1 MANEA
6 KHIKVRRWALGC
18 LAVVVL
24 AIGGAWIWHASAGKS
39 TPAQPN
45 AASGPSQPQGTRR
58 GGSGPNRA
66 IPVQVAKVSKGP
78 VRIYLGA
85 LGTVTPPNSV
95 LVRSRVDGQLLNMSV
110 HEGDLVKAGQLI
122 AQIDPRSYQ
131 VQVAQA
137 EGQLAKDQAQLT
149 SARQQLA
156 RFQTLL
162 SQDSISKQQVE
173 TQDALVKQYEGT
185 VKSDQASLDNARLQ
199 LSYCRITAPVS
210 GRLGLRQID
219 PGNMVHSSDSTGLFI
234 INQIQPID
242 VAFTIPEAQFQG
254 IMKSWRAGKELGVD
268 AWDREQKNLLASGK
282 VLSFDNQ
289 IDTTTGTIK
298 FKARFANED
307 MALFP
312 NQFVNIKLLARTL
325 DDMTLAPSAAIQRG
339 RDGAFVYVVGA
350 DNTVSQRKVQLGV
363 ESGNQIAVEEGL
375 KPGEQVVVDGID
387 QLRDGAQ
394 IEISDAS
401 SLLKPSGP
409 RGENRRGRG
418 GAKGDAAS
426 AQPPVGD
433 ASAPA
438 GGRRH
443 RAEQ

>member
-1 MANEA
+1 
-6 KHIKVRRWALGC
+6 V
-18 LAVVVL
+18 
-24 AIGGAWIWHASAGKS
+24 
-39 TPAQPN
+39 AQI
-45 AASGPSQPQGTRR
+45 SQ
-58 GGSGPNRA
+58 
-66 IPVQVAKVSKGP
+66 GP
-78 VRIYLGA
+78 VRVYLSG
-85 LGTVTPPNSV
+85 LGTVTPSSSV
-95 LVRSRVDGQLLNMSV
+95 LVRSRVDGQLLNLSV

-149 SARQQLA
+149 SARQQLT

-162 SQDSISKQQVE
+162 SQDSISRQQVE
-173 TQDALVKQYEGT
+173 TQDALVKQYEGI

-199 LSYCRITAPVS
+199 LSYCRITAPAS
-210 GRLGLRQID
+210 GRLGLRQVD
-219 PGNMVHSSDSTGLFI
+219 PGNMVHSSDATGLI
-234 INQIQPID
+234 VINQIQPID
-242 VAFTIPEAQFQG
+242 VAFTIPEAQLPG
-254 IMKSWRAGKELGVD
+254 IMKSWRAGKELSVD
-268 AWDREQKNLLASGK
+268 AWDKEQKNILASGK

-325 DDMTLAPSAAIQRG
+325 ENMTLAPAAAVQRG

-350 DNTVSQRKVQLGV
+350 DHTVSQRKVRLGV
-363 ESGNQIAVEEGL
+363 ESGNQIVVEDGL

-409 RGENRRGRG
+409 RGDKHQGRNRAPGS
-418 GAKGDAAS
+418 AS
-426 AQPPVGD
+426 SEPSPTGD

-438 GGRRH
+438 DRRHH